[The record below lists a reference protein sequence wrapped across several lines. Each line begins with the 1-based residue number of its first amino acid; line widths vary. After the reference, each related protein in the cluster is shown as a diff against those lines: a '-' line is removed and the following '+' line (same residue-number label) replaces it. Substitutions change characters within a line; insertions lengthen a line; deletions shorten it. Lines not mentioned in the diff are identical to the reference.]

1 MLLGNFKKTETN
13 GFRGTIRTL
22 TLNLDVAFEPN
33 AEKKSDKAP
42 DYRVT
47 AGDME
52 IGAAWKK
59 TSDGGNAYLSVRL
72 DDPALPA
79 PIDCAMVKTGTEH
92 GYSLVWE
99 RRRNTGEAEQDIFGE
114 F

>member
-1 MLLGNFKKTETN
+1 MLLGNFKKTDTN
-13 GFRGTIRTL
+13 GFRGSVRTL
-22 TLNLDVAFEPN
+22 TLNLELAFEPN
-33 AEKKSDKAP
+33 AEKKGDKSP
-42 DYRVT
+42 DYRVIT
-47 AGDME
+47 GDME

-59 TSDGGNAYLSVRL
+59 TSDGGNAYLSVTL

-79 PIDCAMVKTGTEH
+79 AIDCAMVKSSIEH

-99 RRRNTGEAEQDIFGE
+99 RRRKARSGKGSSE

>member
-13 GFRGTIRTL
+13 GFRGSIRTL
-22 TLNLDVAFEPN
+22 TLTLELAFEPN
-33 AEKKSDKAP
+33 AQKKGDNSP

-47 AGDME
+47 TGDLE

-59 TSDGGNAYLSVRL
+59 TSADGNAYLSVTL

-79 PIDCAMVKTGTEH
+79 AIDCAMVKTGNEH
-92 GYSLVWE
+92 SYNLVWE
-99 RRRNTGEAEQDIFGE
+99 RRRNRTKPGKSSADF
-114 F
+114 

>member
-13 GFRGTIRTL
+13 GFRGSIRTL
-22 TLNLDVAFEPN
+22 TLNLELAFEPN
-33 AEKKSDKAP
+33 TEKKGDKSP

-47 AGDME
+47 TGDLE

-59 TSDGGNAYLSVRL
+59 TSEGGSAYLSVTL

-79 PIDCAMVKTGTEH
+79 PIDCALVKTSSEH
-92 GYSLVWE
+92 GYGLVWE
-99 RRRNTGEAEQDIFGE
+99 RRRKARSGKGTGEF
-114 F
+114 

>member
-13 GFRGTIRTL
+13 GFRGSIRTL
-22 TLNLDVAFEPN
+22 TLNLELAFEPN
-33 AEKKSDKAP
+33 TEKKTDKAP

-47 AGDME
+47 AGDLE

-59 TSDGGNAYLSVRL
+59 ESEAGNAYLSVTL

-79 PIDCAMVKTGTEH
+79 PIDCAMVKSGIEH
-92 GYSLVWE
+92 GYNLVWE
-99 RRRNTGEAEQDIFGE
+99 RRRKAKSGKGSSE